1 VFWSWYDGGGMAEF
15 QPNGALRWRVAA
27 KQVARRNNRSMAH
40 YPDFA
45 TFERLAAE
53 ADYVP
58 VYRRVLSDVLT
69 PVSAF
74 HKIDDGGSACLFE
87 SVIGGEKVGRYSFL
101 AAEPFMTLEARGKT
115 VSIMDR
121 SARSSRA
128 ADVDE
133 RHRTKDRW
141 EALERTLP
149 ADEVDDAVVAL
160 RDTGIEFVAA
170 IESDNPLRELR
181 EYVHRIRVAKV
192 SGLPPFVGGAVGY
205 AGYDTVRY
213 VEDLPHAPNDDR
225 GLPDLSFAFYDH
237 MVVFDNVQKTA
248 IVVVLTNVGLGV
260 KDPKFSKAGWRN
272 AYDDACRR
280 VDRLIEKLSAP
291 RDSLAPVDIET
302 AGEAHIAYQSNFT
315 QPQFEDA
322 VRKCIEYIRAGDIFQ
337 VVISQRLSVPLAVD
351 PFEVYRTLR
360 VVNPSPFMFF
370 LRSPQCTLVGSSPE
384 IMVRVVDGK
393 VTVRPLAGTRR
404 RGRTEEEDQKLA
416 EELLADPKERA
427 EHAMLVDLG
436 RNDVGRVARYGSV
449 ELSDVMVIERYSHV
463 MHITSNV
470 TGQLREDCDAFDA
483 LAACLP
489 AGTVSGAPKVRAMQI
504 IDELEPHRRGPY
516 AGAVGYIDFAG
527 NMDTCIALRTIVI
540 QDGTAYIQAGAGIV
554 ADSVPERE
562 YEETLNKARG
572 LLKAIEITQQRAS

>member
-1 VFWSWYDGGGMAEF
+1 
-15 QPNGALRWRVAA
+15 
-27 KQVARRNNRSMAH
+27 MAH
-40 YPDFA
+40 FPDFA
-45 TFERLAAE
+45 TFSQFAAE

-74 HKIDDGGSACLFE
+74 HKLDDGGSACLFE

-101 AAEPFMTLEARGKT
+101 AVEPFFVMEAHGNDVRTFSEK
-115 VSIMDR
+115 SIA
-121 SARSSRA
+121 SYINAESVTPPSY
-128 ADVDE
+128 E
-133 RHRTKDRW
+133 SPLGLLRH
-141 EALERTLP
+141 
-149 ADEVDDAVVAL
+149 
-160 RDTGIEFVAA
+160 FV
-170 IESDNPLRELR
+170 
-181 EYVHRIRVAKV
+181 HGFRVAKLPE
-192 SGLPPFVGGAVGY
+192 LPPFVGGAVGY

-213 VEDLPHAPNDDR
+213 VENLPNAPKDDR
-225 GLPDLSFAFYDH
+225 NLPDMSFAFYDH
-237 MVVFDNVQKTA
+237 MIVFDNVQKTA
-248 IVVVLTNVGLGV
+248 IVVVLAKTGT
-260 KDPKFSKAGWRN
+260 DHRRAH
-272 AYDDACRR
+272 DDACRR
-280 VDRLIEKLSAP
+280 VDRFIEKLSGP
-291 RDSLAPVDIET
+291 KNTLAPVDIDT
-302 AGEAHIAYQSNFT
+302 AGEAHLAFESNFT
-315 QPQFEDA
+315 QPQFEAA
-322 VRKCIEYIRAGDIFQ
+322 VRKCDEYIKAGDIFQ
-337 VVISQRLSVPLAVD
+337 VVISQRLSVRLSVD

-370 LRSPQCTLVGSSPE
+370 LRTPQCTLVGSSPE
-384 IMVRVVDGK
+384 IMVRVAEGK

-404 RGRTEEEDQKLA
+404 RGRTEEEDQRLA
-416 EELLADPKERA
+416 QELLADPKERA

-436 RNDVGRVARYGSV
+436 RNDVGRVAKYGSV
-449 ELSDVMVIERYSHV
+449 EVSDVMMIERYSHV

-470 TGQLREDCDAFDA
+470 TGQLTDDRDAFDA

-540 QDGTAYIQAGAGIV
+540 QDGVAYVQAGAGIV

-572 LLKAIEITQQRAS
+572 LLKAIKITQQRAS